1 MTRVLITISSTL
13 SIFPIPAFAHVGHI
27 GAMARHDHWVIAAA
41 IALALAA
48 AKLGFRVTSKMDKL
62 ELQEE

>member
-1 MTRVLITISSTL
+1 
-13 SIFPIPAFAHVGHI
+13 
-27 GAMARHDHWVIAAA
+27 MAGHDHWVIAAA

>member
-1 MTRVLITISSTL
+1 MTRVLITISSIL

-27 GAMARHDHWVIAAA
+27 GAMAGHDHWVIAAT
-41 IALALAA
+41 IALVA

>member
-1 MTRVLITISSTL
+1 MTRVLITISLIL
-13 SIFPIPAFAHVGHI
+13 SISPIPAFAHVGHI
-27 GAMARHDHWVIAAA
+27 GAMAGHDYWVIAAA
-41 IALALAA
+41 IALVA

>member
-1 MTRVLITISSTL
+1 MTRVLITIL

-27 GAMARHDHWVIAAA
+27 GAMAGHDHWVIAAA
-41 IALALAA
+41 IALALALAA

>member
-1 MTRVLITISSTL
+1 MTRVLITISSIL
-13 SIFPIPAFAHVGHI
+13 SIFLIPAFAHVGHI
-27 GAMARHDHWVIAAA
+27 GAMAGHDHWVIAAA